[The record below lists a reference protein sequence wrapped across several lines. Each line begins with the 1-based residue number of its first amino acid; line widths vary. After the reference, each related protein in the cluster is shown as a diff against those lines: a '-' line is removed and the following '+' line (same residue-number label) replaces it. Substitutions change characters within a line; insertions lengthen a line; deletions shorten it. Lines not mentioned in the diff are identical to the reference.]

1 MMAEG
6 LELIMR
12 VCQTC
17 YNYPFR
23 HNIHFVRGSWK
34 EGKSLPNFLW
44 VVHAPLSK
52 NCQAN
57 ICFAIFLV
65 RIFLGGGTSFAEV

>member
-1 MMAEG
+1 MTLHQYQCCMAIKMMAEG

-23 HNIHFVRGSWK
+23 HNIHFVRGPWE

-44 VVHAPLSK
+44 VVHVPHQKIVRL
-52 NCQAN
+52 
-57 ICFAIFLV
+57 IFALQFFL
-65 RIFLGGGTSFAEV
+65 